1 MRAIDGAIFA
11 VAACG
16 GAVKSQNEV
25 ALYVERLRARR
36 ASTQVHAYGCKN
48 WLPKARVRQHKVE
61 FRRSSTS
68 THTVRWRDLNGAATA
83 VSVATNFE
91 SRSFNGS
98 RDDVALAFNPGN
110 PYRNGLFFFCVTK
123 FHSRSPY
130 YQRTCHAAIR
140 PLAVAGVPATRASR
154 CLVVKQQ
161 W

>member
-1 MRAIDGAIFA
+1 MNPVARLDAGDRWRHFA

-36 ASTQVHAYGCKN
+36 ASTQVHAYGGKH

-68 THTVRWRDLNGAATA
+68 TPKPD
-83 VSVATNFE
+83 
-91 SRSFNGS
+91 
-98 RDDVALAFNPGN
+98 N
-110 PYRNGLFFFCVTK
+110 PYRNRLFFFCVTK

-140 PLAVAGVPATRASR
+140 PLAVAGFPATRAR
-154 CLVVKQQ
+154 AAP
-161 W
+161 